1 MTPVIARIS
10 AVSNYDY
17 EVIVMGSGRIIFS
30 QDKAKNIEERWTV
43 EYLNSSYWDAFG
55 DLLDEVFLPN
65 YPQLHESIKSEEG
78 EYLKFYTFEDLSKD
92 DFNLSVKL
100 IRQHLQHMKPEDW
113 RPRDYLNDMSKWQ
126 SMARQV
132 WAEVAE
138 PFVVLDSR
146 YDTKLI

>member
-1 MTPVIARIS
+1 MGASLFIGMNDKGQKA
-10 AVSNYDY
+10 SNFQRTGDF
-17 EVIVMGSGRIIFS
+17 V
-30 QDKAKNIEERWTV
+30 
-43 EYLNSSYWDAFG
+43 NSNYWDAFG

>member
-1 MTPVIARIS
+1 MGASLFIGMNVKGQKA
-10 AVSNYDY
+10 SNFQRTGDF
-17 EVIVMGSGRIIFS
+17 V
-30 QDKAKNIEERWTV
+30 
-43 EYLNSSYWDAFG
+43 NSHYWDAFG

-65 YPQLHESIKSEEG
+65 YPQIHESIKPEER

-92 DFNLSVKL
+92 DFNLSVKF

-113 RPRDYLNDMSKWQ
+113 GARDYINDMAKWQ

-132 WAEVAE
+132 WEKVAE

-146 YDTKLI
+146 YDIKLSEF

>member
-1 MTPVIARIS
+1 MGASLFIGMNDKGQKA
-10 AVSNYDY
+10 SNFQRTGDF
-17 EVIVMGSGRIIFS
+17 V
-30 QDKAKNIEERWTV
+30 
-43 EYLNSSYWDAFG
+43 NSNYWDAFG

-100 IRQHLQHMKPEDW
+100 IRQHLQYMKPEDW
-113 RPRDYLNDMSKWQ
+113 EPRDYINDMAKWQ

-132 WAEVAE
+132 WEEVAE

-146 YDTKLI
+146 YDVNVGNID

>member
-1 MTPVIARIS
+1 MGASLFIGMNDKGQKA
-10 AVSNYDY
+10 SNFQRTGNF
-17 EVIVMGSGRIIFS
+17 V
-30 QDKAKNIEERWTV
+30 
-43 EYLNSSYWDAFG
+43 NSNYWDAFG

-78 EYLKFYTFEDLSKD
+78 EYLKFYTFEDLSND

-100 IRQHLQHMKPEDW
+100 IRQHLQYMKPEDW
-113 RPRDYLNDMSKWQ
+113 EPRDYINDMAKWQ

-132 WAEVAE
+132 WEEVAE

-146 YDTKLI
+146 YDVNVGNID

>member
-1 MTPVIARIS
+1 
-10 AVSNYDY
+10 
-17 EVIVMGSGRIIFS
+17 MGSGRIIFS
-30 QDKAKNIEERWTV
+30 QDKAENIEERWTV

-65 YPQLHESIKSEEG
+65 YPQVHESIKPEEG

-100 IRQHLQHMKPEDW
+100 IRQHLQYMKAEDW
-113 RPRDYLNDMSKWQ
+113 RPRDYINDMAKWQ

-132 WAEVAE
+132 WEEVAE

-146 YDTKLI
+146 YDIKLSEF

>member
-1 MTPVIARIS
+1 M
-10 AVSNYDY
+10 
-17 EVIVMGSGRIIFS
+17 SGMIFIGFDNERPKG
-30 QDKAKNIEERWTV
+30 DKSLSELINGT
-43 EYLNSSYWDAFG
+43 YWNAFG

-65 YPQLHESIKSEEG
+65 YPQLHESIKPEEG

-113 RPRDYLNDMSKWQ
+113 RPRDYINDMAKWQ

-132 WAEVAE
+132 WEEVAE
-138 PFVVLDSR
+138 PFVVFDSR
-146 YDTKLI
+146 YVY

>member
-1 MTPVIARIS
+1 M
-10 AVSNYDY
+10 
-17 EVIVMGSGRIIFS
+17 SGMIFIGFDNERPKG
-30 QDKAKNIEERWTV
+30 DKSLSELINGT
-43 EYLNSSYWDAFG
+43 YWDAFG

-65 YPQLHESIKSEEG
+65 YPQLHESIKPEEG

-100 IRQHLQHMKPEDW
+100 IRQHLQYMKPEGW
-113 RPRDYLNDMSKWQ
+113 GPRDYINDMAKWQ

-132 WAEVAE
+132 WEEVAE

>member
-1 MTPVIARIS
+1 M
-10 AVSNYDY
+10 
-17 EVIVMGSGRIIFS
+17 SGMIFIGFNNERPKG
-30 QDKAKNIEERWTV
+30 DKSLSELI
-43 EYLNSSYWDAFG
+43 NSTYWDAFG

-100 IRQHLQHMKPEDW
+100 IRQHFQHMKPEDW
-113 RPRDYLNDMSKWQ
+113 RPRDYINDMAKWQ

-132 WAEVAE
+132 WEEVAE

-146 YDTKLI
+146 YDIKLSEF

>member
-1 MTPVIARIS
+1 
-10 AVSNYDY
+10 
-17 EVIVMGSGRIIFS
+17 MGSGRIIFS

-43 EYLNSSYWDAFG
+43 KYLNSSYWDAFG

-100 IRQHLQHMKPEDW
+100 IRQHLQYMKAEGW
-113 RPRDYLNDMSKWQ
+113 GPRDYINDMAKWQ

-146 YDTKLI
+146 YDQQLSKL

>member
-1 MTPVIARIS
+1 MGASLFIGMNDKGQKA
-10 AVSNYDY
+10 SNFQRAGDF
-17 EVIVMGSGRIIFS
+17 V
-30 QDKAKNIEERWTV
+30 
-43 EYLNSSYWDAFG
+43 NSHYWDAFG

-65 YPQLHESIKSEEG
+65 YPQLHESIKPEEG

-113 RPRDYLNDMSKWQ
+113 RPRDYINDMAKWQ

-132 WAEVAE
+132 WEEVAE
-138 PFVVLDSR
+138 PFVVFDSR
-146 YDTKLI
+146 YDTQLSKF

>member
-1 MTPVIARIS
+1 
-10 AVSNYDY
+10 
-17 EVIVMGSGRIIFS
+17 
-30 QDKAKNIEERWTV
+30 
-43 EYLNSSYWDAFG
+43 
-55 DLLDEVFLPN
+55 
-65 YPQLHESIKSEEG
+65 
-78 EYLKFYTFEDLSKD
+78 
-92 DFNLSVKL
+92 
-100 IRQHLQHMKPEDW
+100 MKPEDW

>member
-1 MTPVIARIS
+1 MGASLFIGMNDKGQKA
-10 AVSNYDY
+10 SNFQRTGDF
-17 EVIVMGSGRIIFS
+17 V
-30 QDKAKNIEERWTV
+30 
-43 EYLNSSYWDAFG
+43 NSNYWDAFG

-78 EYLKFYTFEDLSKD
+78 EYLKFYTFEDLSND

-100 IRQHLQHMKPEDW
+100 IRQHLQYMKPEDW
-113 RPRDYLNDMSKWQ
+113 EPRDYINDMAKWQ

-132 WAEVAE
+132 WEEVAE

-146 YDTKLI
+146 YDVNVGNID

>member
-1 MTPVIARIS
+1 M
-10 AVSNYDY
+10 
-17 EVIVMGSGRIIFS
+17 IFIGFNNERPKG
-30 QDKAKNIEERWTV
+30 DKSLSELI
-43 EYLNSSYWDAFG
+43 NSTYWDAFG

-100 IRQHLQHMKPEDW
+100 IRQHFQHMKPEDW
-113 RPRDYLNDMSKWQ
+113 RPRDYINDMAKWQ

-132 WAEVAE
+132 WEEVAE

-146 YDTKLI
+146 YDIKLSEF